1 MSQLWTTEKVSHPL
15 HQLQSIMKT
24 STDPRHKKRLAKV
37 IAVFSH
43 SFTNPKADA
52 SINSILANLK
62 TIDDAISS
70 AAPDWPLKNINKI
83 DLAILRVAT
92 DELLSS
98 DTPPKVVIDEAVEI
112 AKQYGAE
119 NSSSFINGVLG
130 TILKQK
136 EK

>member
-1 MSQLWTTEKVSHPL
+1 
-15 HQLQSIMKT
+15 MKT

-37 IAVFSH
+37 FAIFSH
-43 SFTNPKADA
+43 SFTTPSSDKVID
-52 SINSILANLK
+52 SLLANLPI
-62 TIDDAISS
+62 IDQAISS

-83 DLAILRVAT
+83 DLAVLRVAT

-130 TILKQK
+130 TILKQRGK
-136 EK
+136 